1 MSPMAVPPQ
10 PDADLAVTLFAR
22 LFESGL
28 GSVEGLAITLRTDDG
43 TRSIDDRTALA
54 RLLGETG
61 ADDPAL
67 PLDPRTGAIHA
78 ALLAAAPDHRM
89 AVSGPALHLRD
100 LLAEGMEL
108 PDPTSMMRKR
118 GVTRLADH
126 LVDPAALAPDALGA
140 TVAVAHARCL
150 AAGMKHILIVVADG
164 TVHVSGRAPDETMA
178 HWSNVEF
185 SAKVAVLRVEE
196 RLLASIA
203 G

>member
-10 PDADLAVTLFAR
+10 PDADLAVTLFSR
-22 LFESGL
+22 LYERGL
-28 GSVEGLAITLRTDDG
+28 GTLEGLVITLRTGEG
-43 TRSIDDRTALA
+43 TRSMDDGAALA
-54 RLLGETG
+54 RLLGEAG
-61 ADDPAL
+61 PDDPV
-67 PLDPRTGAIHA
+67 PPVDPVIDAIHE
-78 ALLAAAPDHRM
+78 ALLAGAPDHRM

-126 LVDPAALAPDALGA
+126 LVGAAALSPDQIAD
-140 TVAVAHARCL
+140 TVAAAHARCV
-150 AAGMKHILIVVADG
+150 AAGMKHTLIVVEDG

-185 SAKVAVLRVEE
+185 SATVAVMRIEE
-196 RLLASIA
+196 RLLGPIA